1 MCPSIL
7 KETICHIT
15 MSAMKAPDGRE
26 ASLTQTILLLMK
38 ITPALPEKHRRTGFD
53 QVLLLAI
60 SIRLS
65 EKS

>member
-1 MCPSIL
+1 
-7 KETICHIT
+7 

-53 QVLLLAI
+53 PVLLLAI

>member
-1 MCPSIL
+1 
-7 KETICHIT
+7 

-26 ASLTQTILLLMK
+26 ASLAQTILLLMK
-38 ITPALPEKHRRTGFD
+38 ITPALPEKHRTTGFD
-53 QVLLLAI
+53 PVVLLAI

>member
-26 ASLTQTILLLMK
+26 ASLTQTILLMK

-53 QVLLLAI
+53 PVLLLAI